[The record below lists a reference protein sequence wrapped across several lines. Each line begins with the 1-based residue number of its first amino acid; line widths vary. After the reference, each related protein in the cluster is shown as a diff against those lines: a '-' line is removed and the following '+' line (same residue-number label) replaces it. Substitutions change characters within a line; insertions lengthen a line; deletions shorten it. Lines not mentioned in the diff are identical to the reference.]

1 MLAPHR
7 AAVAMI
13 ADRTV
18 FAAALQGIAFPL
30 VYLIHIAAAGRTFY
44 LALIAAVNQLTELV
58 SAIFALKTNNRH
70 SNQTS
75 MSLYINSLYFE

>member
-7 AAVAMI
+7 AAVTMI
-13 ADRTV
+13 TDRTV

-44 LALIAAVNQLTELV
+44 LALIAAVNQLAELI
-58 SAIFALKTNNRH
+58 SAIFALKINDRH
-70 SNQTS
+70 QNQTS
-75 MSLYINSLYFE
+75 MNLYINYLYFV